1 MRGDRVEIISVR
13 SMKVRVSI
21 EGSGPPLLMLNG
33 IGCNIE
39 MWEPLRSLL
48 EGVQTIAFDAP
59 GVGES
64 DIFPKPARMKR
75 LARLIVDLLDELGY
89 EHVDLFGFS
98 FGGMLAQQLAHD
110 HPARIRRVVLAATTC
125 GVGGVLGTPRAMKV
139 LMTSRRYRDSEYL
152 QRVAP
157 IVYGG
162 RSGSDPAFLADQ
174 HRARS
179 ARPPSRYGYASQLSA
194 TMGWSSA
201 RWLHRMRQPIL
212 VLAGEVDPVTPLAN
226 ARIIAAGAPNAE
238 LRVVPGG
245 GHLFPLDSAAEVAP
259 MVLAWLEQ
267 D

>member
-1 MRGDRVEIISVR
+1 MRSGRLEIISVKG
-13 SMKVRVSI
+13 MNVRVSI

-39 MWEPLRSLL
+39 MWQPLRSRLAGL
-48 EGVQTIAFDAP
+48 QTIAFDAP

-64 DIFPKPARMKR
+64 DVFPRPARMRR
-75 LARLIVDLLDELGY
+75 LARLVVDLLDELGY
-89 EHVDLFGFS
+89 EQVDLFGFS
-98 FGGMLAQQLAHD
+98 FGGMLAQQFAHD
-110 HPARIRRVVLAATTC
+110 HPSRVRRVVLAATTC
-125 GVGGVLGTPRAMKV
+125 GVGGVLGTPRAMNV
-139 LMTSRRYRDSEYL
+139 LMTSRRYRDFDYL

-162 RSGSDPAFLADQ
+162 RSGSDPTFLADQ

-194 TMGWSSA
+194 TMGWTSA
-201 RWLHRMRQPIL
+201 RWLYRLRQPIL
-212 VLAGEVDPVTPLAN
+212 VLAGEVDPVTPAAN
-226 ARIIAAGAPNAE
+226 ARIIAAGAPNAQLE
-238 LRVVPGG
+238 IFAGG

-259 MVLAWLEQ
+259 VVLEFLGR